1 LKRTIGVPDG
11 IQESGSR
18 ENNGKLI
25 KRCADTDER
34 VKMKLEIRMRVDN
47 NGRILFP
54 ARLRQALD
62 IKAGDM
68 LVLRLEDGE
77 RIMTL
82 QRRIELAQETVR
94 KYVNL
99 GISLADELIADRRAD
114 AIREQD

>member
-1 LKRTIGVPDG
+1 
-11 IQESGSR
+11 
-18 ENNGKLI
+18 
-25 KRCADTDER
+25 
-34 VKMKLEIRMRVDN
+34 MKLETRMRLGKND
-47 NGRILFP
+47 RILIA

-68 LVLRLEDGE
+68 LVLRLTDGGL

-99 GISLADELIADRRAD
+99 RISLADELIADRRAD
-114 AIREQD
+114 AIREQA